1 VAPRTSEQ
9 FEEMRRESR
18 ERILRSAL
26 ALFARRGFA
35 NTSVRLLAEEAGVSQ
50 GLLYNYFDGKHE
62 LLRAIFAR
70 SMEGVQRTF
79 AAALGAPSAAA
90 SIALLVAAALETVR
104 DNRDFWG
111 LTYQLRMQPDVLVD
125 LAPDHVAWTALI
137 LSRMEEMF
145 ERAGVDDAPLRARV
159 LFAAIDGAAQHYVLD
174 PVSYPLDDVAG
185 EIIRLFVPFDDES

>member
-70 SMEGVQRTF
+70 SMEGVQRTCEF
-79 AAALGAPSAAA
+79 C
-90 SIALLVAAALETVR
+90 
-104 DNRDFWG
+104 W
-111 LTYQLRMQPDVLVD
+111 
-125 LAPDHVAWTALI
+125 
-137 LSRMEEMF
+137 
-145 ERAGVDDAPLRARV
+145 
-159 LFAAIDGAAQHYVLD
+159 
-174 PVSYPLDDVAG
+174 
-185 EIIRLFVPFDDES
+185 